1 MLLKF
6 PSSSHGH
13 TTSQAQNN
21 QRNNYIL
28 MADCRGRRS
37 FQLDGLLWKSRIEL
51 VKIRRRSLGLLTRRN
66 SPAFISSSQIL
77 SLEKEST
84 PNYMRVS
91 NSIQQTVDWEMLGE
105 ADVEK
110 DDDVGEKNRGDLGK
124 GASAGLDIHLP
135 TAAAAD
141 SSAMSVKEK
150 DKKPELQGRT
160 YWRSD
165 EDWDETFAQ

>member
-1 MLLKF
+1 
-6 PSSSHGH
+6 
-13 TTSQAQNN
+13 
-21 QRNNYIL
+21 
-28 MADCRGRRS
+28 
-37 FQLDGLLWKSRIEL
+37 
-51 VKIRRRSLGLLTRRN
+51 
-66 SPAFISSSQIL
+66 
-77 SLEKEST
+77 
-84 PNYMRVS
+84 MRVS

-150 DKKPELQGRT
+150 DKKNRNCKAEHTGGQMKIGMKPLPSEAAIGKEDKMTWLLMWLPEPDFR
-160 YWRSD
+160 WPISS
-165 EDWDETFAQ
+165 W